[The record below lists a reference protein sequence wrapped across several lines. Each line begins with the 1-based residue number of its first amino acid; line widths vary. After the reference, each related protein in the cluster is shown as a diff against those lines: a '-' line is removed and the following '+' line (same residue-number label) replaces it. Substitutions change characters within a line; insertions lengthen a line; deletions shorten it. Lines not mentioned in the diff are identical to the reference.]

1 MKEQKSKLLRVRVD
15 NRKWKMVVYETEKEK
30 ELLLSISRDMDA
42 IRKKDK
48 VYRSK
53 RESIEAKEEIL
64 HQEFMSDESVV
75 ESINRDELKECL
87 KNSIQKLLP
96 NERRIIYLHFERE
109 MTFQQIAK
117 QMQLSL
123 TSVYVIYKRALKK
136 IKREIQIFI

>member
-109 MTFQQIAK
+109 MTFQH
-117 QMQLSL
+117 L
-123 TSVYVIYKRALKK
+123 
-136 IKREIQIFI
+136 